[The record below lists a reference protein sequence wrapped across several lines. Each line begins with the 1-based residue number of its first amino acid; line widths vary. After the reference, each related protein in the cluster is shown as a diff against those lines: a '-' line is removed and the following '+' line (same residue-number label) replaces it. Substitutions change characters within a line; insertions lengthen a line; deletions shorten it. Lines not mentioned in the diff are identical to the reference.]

1 MTSMYV
7 TETNCSLQTKHLGK
21 LLFERQIIIIGSTC
35 CFEGVYDLVC
45 GVPWQAA
52 RGL

>member
-7 TETNCSLQTKHLGK
+7 TEANCSLQTKHLGK
-21 LLFERQIIIIGSTC
+21 LLFRKQIIIIGSTC
-35 CFEGVYDLVC
+35 CFEGVHDLVC
-45 GVPWQAA
+45 GVPRQET